1 MRYLL
6 ALLPSLGLL
15 SVGLLSVGVTTTSL
29 AADFRIETRVYEDKE
44 EKPVSQSVTLFTG
57 GAAYDFRDETHR
69 VTIFRPGAADKPGR
83 FVLLDS
89 ERQYRTE
96 IGGDRVAVVTTKL
109 RRWAAVH
116 KDPFLRFTGDPAFEE
131 AFDADTGELRMTS
144 KLMSYRLVTMPV
156 ASREAMKELRS
167 FLDGYAQLHTLLEAG
182 LPPGPRML
190 VNEALA
196 NHDVVPIE
204 VELYS
209 GPIEGEPDLRA
220 EHIVTWILSRE
231 DRKRIEEANRCVA
244 EYAAVENSE
253 FSKFANQRMA
263 EAVEK
268 ATR

>member
-1 MRYLL
+1 MRLLL
-6 ALLPSLGLL
+6 ALLL
-15 SVGLLSVGVTTTSL
+15 SACPAPVAL
-29 AADFRIETRVYEDKE
+29 AADFRIETRVYEPKE

-57 GAAYDFRDETHR
+57 GAAYDFRDADHR

-89 ERQYRTE
+89 ERRYRTE
-96 IGGDRVAVVTTKL
+96 IGADRVAVVTTKL

-116 KDPFLRFTGDPAFEE
+116 KDPFLRFTGDPSFDET
-131 AFDADTGELRMTS
+131 FDADTGEMRMTS

-156 ASREAMKELRS
+156 ASREAMKELRA

-190 VNEALA
+190 VNESLA

-204 VELYS
+204 VELYD

-220 EHIVTWILSRE
+220 EHLVTWILSRE
-231 DRKRIEEANRCVA
+231 DRHRIEEANRCIA
-244 EYAAVENSE
+244 EYTEVENTE

-268 ATR
+268 ASR